1 MPYTTVSRVENGRSL
16 LEYILQEK
24 GHNGNAVRNMMK
36 SSVAMNDKASL
47 MPRGCGYGEILYIL
61 VIKGCSDVDAV
72 GIVSKTR
79 AEDKGYFGSKVDLCL
94 KAFIAFHK
102 SFIAF

>member
-36 SSVAMNDKASL
+36 SSVAMNDNED
-47 MPRGCGYGEILYIL
+47 YGTQMDRYWRRARSNHKVQIIHIIGFILL
-61 VIKGCSDVDAV
+61 HQKEN
-72 GIVSKTR
+72 SKQ
-79 AEDKGYFGSKVDLCL
+79 AHMHLG
-94 KAFIAFHK
+94 
-102 SFIAF
+102 